1 MVCLVEIAMPSV
13 RLRFPRTRRLTETR
27 DFNRIKTQGRR
38 LVHGALILNWMP
50 AEASSRLGLVT
61 SKKIGHAVVRNRVRR
76 FLRESFRL
84 HQHHLAQPVDLILVA
99 RPSIAQK
106 TFSQVK
112 DDFLAGLKRAGLLG
126 ESP

>member
-1 MVCLVEIAMPSV
+1 MPSV
-13 RLRFPRTRRLTETR
+13 RLRFPRTRRLTESR

-38 LVHGALILNWMP
+38 LAHGALILNWMP
-50 AEASSRLGLVT
+50 SATQSRLGLVT
-61 SKKIGHAVVRNRVRR
+61 SKKIGHAVLRNRVRR

-84 HQHHLAQPVDLILVA
+84 HQHELAMPVDLILVA

-106 TFSQVK
+106 RFSQVES
-112 DDFLAGLKRAGLLG
+112 DFLAGLRRAGLLG